1 MPKRPQLSDRLK
13 PAADPQGAAAY
24 FGPSPASAAGG
35 QRPRQRATR
44 AGKRDQSPVS
54 QPPGTAAG
62 IPETVSRPP
71 ALALAELLAQPAR
84 KRGPKWDEANQRAS
98 YYLPVELLR
107 QLDGVASPALS
118 KSQIVTAAL
127 QHYLDGA
134 IVRDQ

>member
-1 MPKRPQLSDRLK
+1 MPKRPQLSDRLR

-24 FGPSPASAAGG
+24 FGPSPAEEPQS
-35 QRPRQRATR
+35 RQRATV
-44 AGKRDQSPVS
+44 AGKRDRSPVS
-54 QPPGTAAG
+54 HPPGTAAG
-62 IPETVSRPP
+62 IPETVSSHNPP
-71 ALALAELLAQPAR
+71 ALAELLAQPAQ

-107 QLDGVASPALS
+107 QLDGVATAGLS

-127 QHYLDGA
+127 QHYLGGGA